1 MSDANSSAGK
11 GMPRSNTQG
20 VPPKP
25 TKKMGELLIEAGLIE
40 RNQLEEALSMQQASG
55 GKTVSNLIALGH
67 LDAST
72 FVRFLAKQPGVAS
85 IDLSNYEIPAEIISL
100 IPKEMALRHELV
112 PVDKMGSLLSV
123 AMVCPLDRAT
133 LQELESLTGLR
144 VKPILCSAKDV
155 DEAIHRYYSRAEAA
169 AAASKQEEA
178 AWAASTASLES
189 TMRLGAVAGL
199 IHRISSLPVL
209 PESVQRVRE
218 AMKNPE
224 VSVDEV
230 AGIITLDP
238 ALAAKVLGVANS
250 AAYGFRSRVDNLVL
264 AVSLLGLRETY
275 SIVLAAAVLDLFEKS
290 KVMDYKRFWLSSM
303 CAAAAARLV
312 AKAVGAREKAGV
324 FAAGLLHDIGKA
336 ALAETIPQQYQRISS
351 VLTGE
356 ALIAAEMEA
365 MGISHAEAGYELAQ
379 HWGLPDDIA
388 ETIRFHHQP
397 AMAQN
402 AKQLVAIVAVADAMT
417 RAQGKDYAQN
427 EGIFEECKDAVAELR
442 LDKENIEAMLAEFL
456 EARESAISDAL

>member
-1 MSDANSSAGK
+1 
-11 GMPRSNTQG
+11 
-20 VPPKP
+20 
-25 TKKMGELLIEAGLIE
+25 
-40 RNQLEEALSMQQASG
+40 
-55 GKTVSNLIALGH
+55 
-67 LDAST
+67 
-72 FVRFLAKQPGVAS
+72 
-85 IDLSNYEIPAEIISL
+85 
-100 IPKEMALRHELV
+100 
-112 PVDKMGSLLSV
+112 
-123 AMVCPLDRAT
+123 
-133 LQELESLTGLR
+133 
-144 VKPILCSAKDV
+144 
-155 DEAIHRYYSRAEAA
+155 
-169 AAASKQEEA
+169 
-178 AWAASTASLES
+178 
-189 TMRLGAVAGL
+189 MRLGAVAGL